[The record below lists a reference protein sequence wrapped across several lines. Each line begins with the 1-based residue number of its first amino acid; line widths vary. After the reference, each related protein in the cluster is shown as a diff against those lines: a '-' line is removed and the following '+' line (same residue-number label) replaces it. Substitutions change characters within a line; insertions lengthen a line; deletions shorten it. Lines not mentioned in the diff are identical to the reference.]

1 MQKQSSIADVVRNI
15 GIMMHDEPTIQMAV
29 RTLQSHCLLGGL
41 QLRFGGATPPTPSFS
56 QHLRRYFLPFCRDA
70 IQSFLTVGFAAYRI
84 RFNEKGARIP
94 EILPFGT
101 FTWQVARSNQGLNA
115 TPWCEIGKAPSESSQ
130 KQDDKVDNQPLLRYV
145 VHCSHCKEKIEVY
158 PYTPPTNLFS
168 CSSPISSLVNSY
180 LQLCHKRDCAN
191 RATLFNSQ
199 PGLVFEEQDK
209 LNANTI
215 AESGAGLQHRQQEYR
230 NSARGDRYYQG
241 ERQNLFYDV
250 IDGGR
255 VKSNIPDETVTII
268 APKNQSVH
276 SIDRVLS
283 PQDMLSEELAFARL
297 VGMALGVPCGLILQS
312 ANAVGG
318 GSGGGGQGFA
328 EGAEIQNRMLLD
340 TCRQINQHLEILMM
354 DVYKAI
360 YGSENRPS
368 IRFPLIPTIAFEQL
382 VAAHD
387 SQFVDDLV
395 VSNVLGATWG
405 CTLGPE
411 SKAARAEKRK
421 AEYDLPFRDKKETPA
436 SSKSK
441 K

>member
-1 MQKQSSIADVVRNI
+1 
-15 GIMMHDEPTIQMAV
+15 
-29 RTLQSHCLLGGL
+29 
-41 QLRFGGATPPTPSFS
+41 
-56 QHLRRYFLPFCRDA
+56 
-70 IQSFLTVGFAAYRI
+70 VGFAAYRI
-84 RFNEKGARIP
+84 RLNEKGAQIP

-115 TPWCEIGKAPSESSQ
+115 TPWCKIGERPINNSNNKNNNNSNNNNNNNC
-130 KQDDKVDNQPLLRYV
+130 DDGYNNNNNNNERKMDNQPLLRYV
-145 VHCSHCKEKIEVY
+145 VHCSHCKETIHVY

-230 NSARGDRYYQG
+230 NSVRGDRYYQG

-250 IDGGR
+250 IDSGR
-255 VKSNIPDETVTII
+255 SRSNVPEETVTVI

-283 PQDMLSEELAFARL
+283 PQDMLGEELAFTRL
-297 VGMALGVPCGLILQS
+297 VAMALGVPCGLLLQG
-312 ANAVGG
+312 ANVVGG
-318 GSGGGGQGFA
+318 GAGLGAGQGFS
-328 EGAEIQNRMLLD
+328 EGSEMCNRMFLD
-340 TCRQINQHLEILMM
+340 TCRQINQHLEILFM
-354 DVYKAI
+354 DIYKLI
-360 YGSENRPS
+360 YGTENRPH
-368 IRFPLIPTIAFEQL
+368 IRFPLTPTVSFENI

-387 SQFVDDLV
+387 SQLVDDSTISSFLV
-395 VSNVLGATWG
+395 ASWGCSLGA
-405 CTLGPE
+405 E
-411 SKAARAEKRK
+411 AKAARAEKRK
-421 AEYDLPFRDKKETPA
+421 AEYDLPFRDKKEDKKSTT
-436 SSKSK
+436 SK